1 MSTLSERAYIFQ
13 LVTGVAAG
21 AGAGTVTVALLGFG
35 ASTPD
40 WKAVREDISDLINDP
55 DVKNPSVDDGV
66 QGKFSL
72 FKALIQLDFL
82 YVRFRMTFNRTF
94 LFGDNYYYV
103 GFSTKR
109 SSVLS

>member
-1 MSTLSERAYIFQ
+1 M
-13 LVTGVAAG
+13 TGVAAG

-66 QGKFSL
+66 QGKFSPFTAIIL
-72 FKALIQLDFL
+72 QDFL
-82 YVRFRMTFNRTF
+82 YARFRMTFKSYIF
-94 LFGDNYYYV
+94 IW
-103 GFSTKR
+103 
-109 SSVLS
+109 

>member
-1 MSTLSERAYIFQ
+1 M
-13 LVTGVAAG
+13 TGVAAG

-66 QGKFSL
+66 QGKFSPFTAIIL
-72 FKALIQLDFL
+72 LDFL
-82 YVRFRMTFNRTF
+82 YVRFRMTFSPQIIAEKMASPR
-94 LFGDNYYYV
+94 D
-103 GFSTKR
+103 
-109 SSVLS
+109 VLSSCLSQMLL